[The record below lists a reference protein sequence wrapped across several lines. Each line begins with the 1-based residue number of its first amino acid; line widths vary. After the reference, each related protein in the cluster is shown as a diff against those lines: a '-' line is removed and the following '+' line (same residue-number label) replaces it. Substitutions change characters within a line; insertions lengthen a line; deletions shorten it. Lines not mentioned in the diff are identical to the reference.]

1 LSFVPPFKRIV
12 HRRALASGIK
22 EGHQTLVA

>member
-1 LSFVPPFKRIV
+1 LSFVLPFKRID
-12 HRRALASGIK
+12 HRRALALGIK